1 LRFETSINPARPT
14 SSDDNT
20 WERRFFKLR
29 DYAPYAFLG
38 VATLLSEVAPGHS
51 PSDRLSM
58 LGLAALAAAW
68 VLVMYTLPPREWRK
82 RTGAMLVY
90 FSGLLV
96 ICWLLEARSI
106 LFFAFVVTGFLQAF
120 AVLPAGP
127 LAILGVTAT
136 SSVLYLSSP
145 DYGWRFPGSL
155 PFAVFVIGFQTIMIG
170 GVSYL
175 VREIVQESE
184 KRQRLVAELEAALEE
199 NAGLHVQLLTQ
210 AREAGML
217 DERQRMA
224 REIHDTLAQGL
235 TGIITQLEAAE
246 QASQQPEH
254 WLQHLDQ
261 ARALARESLTEARRS
276 VQALRPEPLEGSH
289 LAEAIADMAKRWS
302 ETASVALRME
312 TTGQPLPLLP
322 ELEITLFRVAQEALT
337 NVAKHAKA
345 SKVGVTVS
353 YMDDMVL
360 LDVRD
365 DGVGFTPTP
374 TAAVGRPSAGH
385 GFGLKAM
392 GQRLRRV
399 GGTLEIESSA
409 GAGTAVNAS
418 VPAIRADGGA

>member
-1 LRFETSINPARPT
+1 MASSMTVRPT

-20 WERRFFKLR
+20 WERRYFKLLELV
-29 DYAPYAFLG
+29 PYVLLG
-38 VATLLSEVAPGHS
+38 VATLLSQLPAGQTAG
-51 PSDRLSM
+51 DRLAV

-68 VLVMYTLPPREWRK
+68 VLLMYTLPPHEWRK
-82 RTGAMLVY
+82 RTSAMLVY
-90 FSGLLV
+90 FTGLLV
-96 ICWLLEARSI
+96 IGALLEARSI
-106 LFFAFVVTGFLQAF
+106 YFFTFVITGFLQAF
-120 AVLPAGP
+120 VVLPAGP
-127 LAILGVTAT
+127 LAFLGVAAT
-136 SSVLYLSSP
+136 SCVLYLASP
-145 DYGWRFPGSL
+145 EYHWSL
-155 PFAVFVIGFQTIMIG
+155 PSALPFLALLISVQTVTIG
-170 GVSYL
+170 GGGYMGARITL
-175 VREIVQESE
+175 ESE
-184 KRQRLVAELEAALEE
+184 KRRWLVADLEAALEE

-246 QASQQPEH
+246 QASQHPEQ
-254 WLQHLDQ
+254 WLRHVDQ

-276 VQALRPEPLEGSH
+276 VQALRPESLEGSH
-289 LAEAIADMAKRWS
+289 LADAIAAMAERWS
-302 ETASVALRME
+302 ETASVALHME

-374 TAAVGRPSAGH
+374 AAAVGRPSSGH
-385 GFGLKAM
+385 GFGLRAM
-392 GQRLRRV
+392 EQRLRRV

-418 VPAIRADGGA
+418 IPAIRADGGA